1 MKKYLLIIIVILVTF
16 ITSCSTK
23 LETYTSLDYAEY
35 LKKLDNKETF
45 PLVIGSESCSA
56 CAMFKG
62 TMETFIKDY
71 QVEVFYIDISK
82 LTEEEYNALKTQ
94 TSFDGTPTTVFIK
107 DGELTSYYNR
117 LDGTANYSKVKDIYK
132 KNEYNID

>member
-1 MKKYLLIIIVILVTF
+1 MKKYLLIIIVILVSF

-82 LTEEEYNALKTQ
+82 LTEEERNALKAQ